1 MKTNF
6 FVNLL
11 MQESGMNSRRAQYD
25 SENGST
31 RCRVVAVSTTCRCRV
46 WLERFSR
53 MAAVLCLLVTL
64 GVGNVCGATIASWGK
79 ISIAASTNYTATGG
93 DANNNGVAKFSSNK
107 AINTGAGTN
116 SYYGASAGG
125 AIITFS
131 SLNLSTYTSIQ
142 ISFYS
147 RASASGTMYL
157 DCSTDGV
164 SWVSVGSA
172 TLNGTE
178 SQKTISGIPYY
189 ATYLRLS
196 HNQSSGSLYFG
207 TVTISGT
214 AATMRTVTWHVNGE
228 TTTAGSPTVS
238 VPNGAKVGV
247 LPTAPSSSACDGT
260 KVFMGWSATEI
271 VGTTNTEPADL
282 FDTFLD
288 APTVSANTDY
298 YAVFATATPGA
309 DTNRE
314 YSFLTSSATSTS
326 TSAGWSITNTTNS
339 YADTYGATWLRNN
352 GANLPIFSFSPSVR
366 ISKITIKVRQSN
378 TTGSN
383 TVACSVAGA
392 TVDSYSMSG
401 TTQYNMDFTPTTPT
415 KGTIVIRCTNTS
427 ANGTGQGSFYVASIT
442 LKESGT
448 TYSAYATTCTSCSNE
463 ISWSAPTIT
472 DAASSGSTIT
482 FDKVS
487 PVATCAGSTTIQAT
501 LTMPTGYQATA
512 LSFTGG
518 SVSVSP
524 TISLPVNSTTTYTLT
539 FAQNTNATLTTTAT
553 IAAKPLNSISLSAT
567 TGEVYVGQYATFT
580 ITYDPADIVTKGTSL
595 DGPPSYCVTTGT
607 TNTTLKIT
615 GGKAGASITENKTE
629 TVTIKANADNTK
641 KASVTM
647 TIKPLPYV
655 SFVDIVHDKTDFTG
669 LTDGKVTATLSANAL
684 VPSKPVPTHADVS
697 APVGGNACETQHL
710 HLIGWIYSEW
720 SGVANYLS
728 GTADA
733 PNTSAIT
740 GATVGTAEGFPAST
754 PCFIA
759 VGSNINTSTWNGK
772 TFYAVWAKE
781 VMP

>member
-1 MKTNF
+1 MKRFT
-6 FVNLL
+6 FVRNLWWREAAGKMPTL
-11 MQESGMNSRRAQYD
+11 GQRKD
-25 SENGST
+25 DGST
-31 RCRVVAVSTTCRCRV
+31 RCRVVAVSIPCGCRV

-79 ISIAASTNYTATGG
+79 ISIAASTNYTASGG
-93 DANNNGVAKFSSNK
+93 DANNKSVAKFSSSK
-107 AINTGAGTN
+107 AINTGEGTN
-116 SYYGASAGG
+116 SYYGSAASG

-147 RASASGTMYL
+147 RASKSGTMYL
-157 DCSTDGV
+157 ECSTDGV

-238 VPNGAKVGV
+238 VPNGAKVGK
-247 LPTAPSSSACDGT
+247 LPTAPASSACDGT
-260 KVFMGWSATEI
+260 KIFVGWSATPI
-271 VGTTNTEPADL
+271 VGTTDTEPADL

-314 YSFLTSSATSTS
+314 YSFLTSPATSTS
-326 TSAGWSITNTTNS
+326 TSAGWSITNTTAS
-339 YADTYGATWLRNN
+339 YADTYGATWLRNS

-401 TTQYNMDFTPTTPT
+401 TTQYDMDFTPTAPS

-427 ANGTGQGSFYVASIT
+427 ANSTGQGSFYVASIT

-448 TYSAYATTCTSCSNE
+448 TYSAYATTCSSCSNE

-482 FDKVS
+482 FDKTS
-487 PVATCAGSTTIQAT
+487 PVATCAGTTTINAT
-501 LTMPTGYQATA
+501 LTLTAGYQATA
-512 LSFTGG
+512 LSFSGG

-524 TISLPVNSTTTYTLT
+524 AISLPVNSTTTYTLT

-553 IAAKPLNSISLSAT
+553 IAAKPLNSITLSAASGT
-567 TGEVYVGQYATFT
+567 VYVGQYATFT
-580 ITYDPADIVTKGTSL
+580 ITYNPADILTKGTSL
-595 DGPPSYCVTTGT
+595 DGTPSYCVTTGT

-615 GGKAGASITENKTE
+615 GGKAGATITEDKTE
-629 TVTIKANADNTK
+629 TVTIQANADNTK

-655 SFVDIVHDKTDFTG
+655 NFVDYVHNKTDFVG
-669 LTDGKVTATLSANAL
+669 MTDGKVTATIAANAL
-684 VPSKPVPTHADVS
+684 SATKTTPTHVDVS
-697 APVGGNACETQHL
+697 APVGGNSCETTHL
-710 HLIGWIYSEW
+710 HLIGWIRSDYSK
-720 SGVANYLS
+720 VATFFDGGAAL
-728 GTADA
+728 TDEE
-733 PNTSAIT
+733 IT
-740 GATVGTAEGFPAST
+740 GAGTGYFFEPGAS
-754 PCFIA
+754 
-759 VGSNINTSTWNGK
+759 INVDTYNGK
-772 TFYAVWAKE
+772 TFLAVWGVE
-781 VMP
+781 VTP